1 MKISIVPLLIACTTL
16 PLSSLFAQDDPTSIS
31 SPNKRIKMVVDIHDD
46 YRPTGWSR
54 TYPNLLTQE
63 GIKGNETM
71 PTPEEN
77 VTLPFTRYL
86 CGAADYTVCYYSGRI
101 QSTRPPI
108 GRIDCL
114 LQSDPASLLV

>member
-1 MKISIVPLLIACTTL
+1 
-16 PLSSLFAQDDPTSIS
+16 
-31 SPNKRIKMVVDIHDD
+31 MVVDIHDD

-101 QSTRPPI
+101 QSTRAHQLAASIVYYSPI
-108 GRIDCL
+108 QL
-114 LQSDPASLLV
+114 LFWYDGPSKFRDTAEMEVFKELHTT